1 VRIKSGFEHV
11 AMFETTKFSQR
22 HLRPR
27 CSHQLR
33 RDGAADARRSAKAEG
48 LSGRIWRF
56 RRGNRR
62 VGTNSDRRRPATWR
76 MRSPRPAAT
85 MFLPFVNKT
94 RQAQTFFATIEH
106 NHWGY
111 ENVGNYLDSG
121 AAHDFRGGL
130 YRPTADKRSSD
141 HAKGELRPAFGAAS
155 LPKIASSKPGIFR
168 NDQSP
173 PPFPQ
178 GMKVCE
184 AHHECVTGR

>member
-1 VRIKSGFEHV
+1 MRIKSGFEHV
-11 AMFETTKFSQR
+11 AMFEKTKFSQR

-62 VGTNSDRRRPATWR
+62 VGANSDRRRPATWR

-111 ENVGNYLDSG
+111 ENVSNYLDLG

-130 YRPTADKRSSD
+130 YRPAADKRSSD
-141 HAKGELRPAFGAAS
+141 HAKGELRPA
-155 LPKIASSKPGIFR
+155 LRPLRCPKLLRLS
-168 NDQSP
+168 
-173 PPFPQ
+173 Q
-178 GMKVCE
+178 GFSGTIKARRLYLRE
-184 AHHECVTGR
+184 